1 MKGKEL
7 TSEQRE
13 RIIGAHLGGVKQNV
27 ISAQLNIAPS
37 TVNDTIRRYKKTHSA
52 TPKKRPGRPNALTER
67 DRRVLKRI
75 VHEDRFGSLPVLTG
89 KLNSSLETTLHTNT
103 VRKYLHDEGIRC
115 YAAKKKP
122 RLTGKQRKSRL
133 GWCREK
139 RDWKEEWKRI
149 IWSDESRFTLFK
161 SDGRAKVW
169 RSSGEAYNK
178 DCVQP
183 TVKFGGGSVMFW
195 GCFGWHGTGPL
206 VLVDGNMDSD
216 AYINVLANHFIPWVR
231 NYPDSV
237 FQQDGAPCHT
247 SSYSTWWM
255 STHGIRVLDWVAQSP
270 DLNPIEN
277 LWNHLDR
284 QVRKRKPL
292 PQTKQELI
300 TAIQEEWRNISLE
313 MLQNLITNLPH
324 RTDAVI
330 KAKGGNTKY

>member
-1 MKGKEL
+1 
-7 TSEQRE
+7 
-13 RIIGAHLGGVKQNV
+13 
-27 ISAQLNIAPS
+27 
-37 TVNDTIRRYKKTHSA
+37 
-52 TPKKRPGRPNALTER
+52 
-67 DRRVLKRI
+67 
-75 VHEDRFGSLPVLTG
+75 
-89 KLNSSLETTLHTNT
+89 
-103 VRKYLHDEGIRC
+103 
-115 YAAKKKP
+115 
-122 RLTGKQRKSRL
+122 
-133 GWCREK
+133 
-139 RDWKEEWKRI
+139 
-149 IWSDESRFTLFK
+149 
-161 SDGRAKVW
+161 VW

-178 DCVQP
+178 DCIQP

-313 MLQNLITNLPH
+313 MLQNLITSLPH